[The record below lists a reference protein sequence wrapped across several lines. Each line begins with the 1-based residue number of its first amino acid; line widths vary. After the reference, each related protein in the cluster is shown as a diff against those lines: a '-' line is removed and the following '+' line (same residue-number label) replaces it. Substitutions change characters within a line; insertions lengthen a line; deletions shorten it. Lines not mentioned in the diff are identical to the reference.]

1 MYKKILITILTIGWL
16 NAGLINGVAVT
27 VNNEVITMYDIDQMM
42 KLKKS
47 TPQQAVSM
55 LIDKTLYEQ
64 EIKKFSLKVKESDIN
79 TYIENLAKSNRMSL
93 EEFKEAVSKQEKDYN
108 LFKKDIRV
116 RVLNQKLIEKIAAGK
131 LKIASEEDMTM
142 FYDNNIDKFKVT
154 PNSIEIIPFADVK
167 NKIFSILMNQRE
179 QKYLKKYFETL
190 KITAD
195 IIIVR

>member
-42 KLKKS
+42 ELKKS

-64 EIKKFSLKVKESDIN
+64 EVKKFALKVKESDIN

-179 QKYLKKYFETL
+179 QKYLKEYFETL

>member
-42 KLKKS
+42 ELKKS

-64 EIKKFSLKVKESDIN
+64 EVKKFALKVKESDIN

-195 IIIVR
+195 IIIIR